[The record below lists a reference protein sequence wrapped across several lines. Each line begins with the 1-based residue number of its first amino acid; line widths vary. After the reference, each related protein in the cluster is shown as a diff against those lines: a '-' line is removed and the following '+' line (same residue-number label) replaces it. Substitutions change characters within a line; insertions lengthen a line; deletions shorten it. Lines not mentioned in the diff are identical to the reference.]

1 LVAKDGSGPQDRA
14 VRITCPTCSAEY
26 DVPGSLAP
34 GRAVKCARCGNK
46 WAPVPLPEP
55 IVEAVPEP
63 IPEPAPPPPPPTSLV
78 PVPAPKPPSRLPLLL
93 AWIGSAV
100 VIVALLAAAFILR
113 DAIMHGWPPSIRV
126 YNLLGLTARP

>member
-1 LVAKDGSGPQDRA
+1 

-26 DVPGSLAP
+26 DVPGTLAA
-34 GRAVKCARCGNK
+34 GRSVKCARCGNK

-63 IPEPAPPPPPPTSLV
+63 VPEPPPQPPPHTALV
-78 PVPAPKPPSRLPLLL
+78 PVPAPKPSSRLPLLL

-100 VIVALLAAAFILR
+100 VILALLAAAFVLR
-113 DAIMHGWPPSIRV
+113 DPIMRGWPPSIRV
-126 YNLLGLTARP
+126 YSLLGLTARP